1 MPLTCPRVPKGSL
14 PKGRLLWALPTLLA
28 LAGCMGPDRDQFPP
42 VCPQAE
48 ALPGAGD
55 LALYRPGGARD
66 LTDVQIEGSILSA
79 AGKCRDGDKAGTVDA
94 TLTLQ
99 MRFQRGPAAPT
110 RQANIPYFVAVA
122 RGETILNKRLFA
134 QTVTFPQNVDSVVV
148 ATKPVDLIL
157 PVGADRSA
165 AAYQVWVGFQR

>member
-1 MPLTCPRVPKGSL
+1 MRSNSSRVI
-14 PKGRLLWALPTLLA
+14 WALPALLA
-28 LAGCMGPDRDQFPP
+28 LSGCLGPDRDQFPP
-42 VCPQAE
+42 VCPQAQ
-48 ALPGAGD
+48 ALPGAAD
-55 LALYRPGGARD
+55 LALYRPGGRHD

-79 AGKCRDGDKAGTVDA
+79 SGKCEDGDKAGTVAA

-122 RGETILNKRLFA
+122 QGDAILNKRLFV
-134 QTVTFPQNVDSVVV
+134 QQVTFPQNVDSVVL
-148 ATKPVDLIL
+148 TGKPVSLIL

-165 AAYQVWVGFQR
+165 GRYQVWVGFQR